1 MVQYAT
7 QRESEKERV
16 PWTSRRSNQSILKEV
31 NPDYSLEGLILK
43 WKLQY
48 CGHLM
53 WRTDSLEKTLMLGKI
68 EGRNRRGQGWD
79 GWMASP
85 IQWTWVWANSRR
97 QWRTRNLE
105 WSPKESDTTGRL
117 NNSSSSYLGLNI
129 SPRMNLWSTTPWM
142 NLWSTPT
149 TLLHMLSSPF
159 SLMVTSS
166 FDFYHQDFT
175 L

>member
-1 MVQYAT
+1 MPL
-7 QRESEKERV
+7 RERERERV
-16 PWTSRRSNQSILKEV
+16 PWTSRRSEQSILKEV

-43 WKLQY
+43 RKLQY

-53 WRTDSLEKTLMLGKI
+53 WRTDSLEKTLMLGKT
-68 EGRNRRGQGWD
+68 EGRNRRAQGWD

-105 WSPKESDTTGRL
+105 WSPEESDTTGRL

-129 SPRMNLWSTTPWM
+129 PWM

-149 TLLHMLSSPF
+149 TLLHMLSSSF

-166 FDFYHQDFT
+166 TLIFTTRILFYNIELARKFIQIFP
-175 L
+175 